1 MKLAYFREEWAARPG
16 WIVGAVEA
24 IDHSWDESYRGYS
37 AAHPEERQG
46 EELEAGAEEGHQ
58 LSRWDRKRRALNQ
71 QNENVDMMSRFQ
83 QDPPVNEPVT
93 DVVQFWFGKSMD
105 PRWRDLA
112 RMALDYLTVPAM
124 SAEPERVF
132 SAAKLTLSDRRCRMG
147 DDAVEALE
155 CLKSW
160 QRDGLIAASRL
171 DIKAME
177 DMLNALCQEDLEE

>member
-1 MKLAYFREEWAARPG
+1 
-16 WIVGAVEA
+16 
-24 IDHSWDESYRGYS
+24 
-37 AAHPEERQG
+37 
-46 EELEAGAEEGHQ
+46 
-58 LSRWDRKRRALNQ
+58 
-71 QNENVDMMSRFQ
+71 
-83 QDPPVNEPVT
+83 
-93 DVVQFWFGKSMD
+93 
-105 PRWRDLA
+105 
-112 RMALDYLTVPAM
+112 MALDYLTVPAM